1 MTVASDTPLS
11 RRTLLAGGVAAVAL
25 GAAALV
31 AWQAP
36 ALLSPRYA
44 PTPFD
49 DLLSRLPDRDNARR
63 LGAAV
68 LAGQKSFDARATAAR
83 LRTRIGDSSL
93 GDTVTADLNQG
104 RLAEI
109 HGWVLPE
116 TLTSLCA
123 LAAKAG

>member
-11 RRTLLAGGVAAVAL
+11 RRTLVAGGITVIGL
-25 GAAALV
+25 GAAALL

-36 ALLSPRYA
+36 ALMSPRYA
-44 PTPFD
+44 PTPYD

-63 LGAAV
+63 LGKAV
-68 LAGQKSFDARATAAR
+68 LSQSFDARATAAR
-83 LRTRIGDSSL
+83 LRTRMGSDSL
-93 GDTVTADLNQG
+93 GDAMTADLKQG
-104 RLAEI
+104 RLTEV

>member
-11 RRTLLAGGVAAVAL
+11 RRTLIAGGLAVIGL
-25 GAAALV
+25 GAAALL
-31 AWQAP
+31 AWRAP

-44 PTPFD
+44 PTPYD
-49 DLLSRLPDRDNARR
+49 DLLSRLPDRDNAKR
-63 LGAAV
+63 LGKAAISH
-68 LAGQKSFDARATAAR
+68 SFDARATAAQ
-83 LRTRIGDSSL
+83 LRARMGSNSL
-93 GDTVTADLNQG
+93 GDAMTADLAQG
-104 RLAEI
+104 RLAEV

>member
-1 MTVASDTPLS
+1 MTAASDAPVS
-11 RRTLLAGGVAAVAL
+11 RRTLIAGGLAVIGL

-36 ALLSPRYA
+36 ALMSPRTA
-44 PTPFD
+44 PTPYD
-49 DLLSRLPDRDNARR
+49 DLLSRLPDRDNAKR
-63 LGAAV
+63 LGKAA
-68 LAGQKSFDARATAAR
+68 LETRKSFDARATATQ
-83 LRTRIGDSSL
+83 LRTRMGSDSL
-93 GDTVTADLNQG
+93 GDAMTADLGQG
-104 RLAEI
+104 RLTEV

>member
-1 MTVASDTPLS
+1 MTAASDAPVS
-11 RRTLLAGGVAAVAL
+11 RRTLIAGGLAVIGL

-36 ALLSPRYA
+36 ALMSPRYA

-63 LGAAV
+63 LGKAV
-68 LAGQKSFDARATAAR
+68 LSKSFDARSTATQ
-83 LRTRIGDSSL
+83 LRARIGSNSL
-93 GDTVTADLNQG
+93 GDAMTADLTQG
-104 RLAEI
+104 RLTEV